1 MCSRSTTG
9 SDLTAAESIGK
20 MTEGFMHHREIR
32 QSLTQLF
39 AGQSF
44 KWIQHKDPRAY
55 LTRQGLGHPRADKRL
70 IIHNVD
76 VMISGQMH
84 ELSQPGGRRLGLRRQ
99 TADTQLHESI
109 ASRQIPERGLR
120 DDAVLLP
127 AGPQQAIKLSEHR
140 PH

>member
-44 KWIQHKDPRAY
+44 KWIQHQNPRAY

-70 IIHNVD
+70 IIYNVD

-84 ELSQPGGRRLGLRRQ
+84 KLAHPGGRPLCHRLQ
-99 TADTQLHESI
+99 TASSQLQEPK
-109 ASRQIPERGLR
+109 ASPPIPQR
-120 DDAVLLP
+120 D
-127 AGPQQAIKLSEHR
+127 G
-140 PH
+140 